1 MACWRWG
8 RGWSDAAHITSV
20 EATEQVSLLFSLIS
34 LDTAVQLPTGHWIL
48 RTYQSLS
55 LSEFD
60 SAALQLGRR
69 VAAPLL
75 CYAMVSRLADFF
87 FILRI
92 DRGVTIILIEK
103 LTEPSKTETRFTID
117 T

>member
-1 MACWRWG
+1 MLAMGTWLVRCSSYNLSRSNRTG
-8 RGWSDAAHITSV
+8 VTVIQLNLTGHCCSV
-20 EATEQVSLLFSLIS
+20 TYWA
-34 LDTAVQLPTGHWIL
+34 LDTPYISV
-48 RTYQSLS
+48 SLS
-55 LSEFD
+55 LSELD

-69 VAAPLL
+69 VATPLL